1 VAAAHLHVE
10 LQLLEV
16 FVVVGEHV
24 DEADLLARLAAGLLG
39 GRRGCARARLRGRG
53 KRVAAGHVGDA
64 CHVHRVHR
72 VHRSSDNEASGTL
85 WKSTERTEIV
95 VELSI
100 SPRFLI

>member
-1 VAAAHLHVE
+1 MACVVCCHAKDGGCAISYEHRADRCAHARAGVVAAAHLHVE

-64 CHVHRVHR
+64 CHVHRV
-72 VHRSSDNEASGTL
+72 
-85 WKSTERTEIV
+85 
-95 VELSI
+95 
-100 SPRFLI
+100 